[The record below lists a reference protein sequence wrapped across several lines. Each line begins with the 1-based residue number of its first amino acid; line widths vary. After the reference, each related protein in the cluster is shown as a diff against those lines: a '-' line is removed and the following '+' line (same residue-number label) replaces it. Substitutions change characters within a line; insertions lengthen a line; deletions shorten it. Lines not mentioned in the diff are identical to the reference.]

1 MGLRDLFEL
10 GGKVALIT
18 GGSRGLGLQIAKGL
32 GEMGAKIAVSA
43 RKSAELEEAKAELK
57 KLGIEAFTV
66 VNDLSKPEQIPLLVD
81 AVVKHYGAIDI
92 LVNNAGTSW
101 GATAEQHPIE
111 AWNKVMTLNA
121 TSVFALS
128 QAVANRCF
136 IPQRSGS
143 IIVIASTAA
152 LRTGMQMKAV
162 AYYSSKA
169 AALHLTRALAGE
181 WGPYNIRVN
190 AICPGFFPSK
200 MASGLLESVQADV
213 IARTPLGRIG
223 GETDLQGA
231 AVYLAS
237 EASRHVTGQ
246 YIAVDG
252 GASST

>member
-1 MGLRDLFEL
+1 VGLRDQFEL
-10 GGKVALIT
+10 GGKVALVT

-32 GEMGAKIAVSA
+32 GEMGAKVAISA
-43 RKSAELEEAKAELK
+43 RKAGELEEANADLK
-57 KLGIEAFTV
+57 QHGIDAFTV
-66 VNDLSKPEQIPLLVD
+66 TNDLLKHDQVPLLVE
-81 AVVKHYGAIDI
+81 AVVKHFGGINI
-92 LVNNAGTSW
+92 LVNNAGATW
-101 GATAEQHPIE
+101 GAKAEEHPLE

-136 IPQRSGS
+136 IPQRSGNV
-143 IIVIASTAA
+143 IVIASTAA
-152 LRTGMQMKAV
+152 LRAGMQMTAA
-162 AYYSSKA
+162 AYYGSKA
-169 AALHLTRALAGE
+169 AALHLTRALAVE
-181 WGPYNIRVN
+181 WGRYNIRVN

-200 MASGLLESVQADV
+200 MASGLLQTVKADV

-223 GETDLQGA
+223 GDTDLQGA

-237 EASRHVTGQ
+237 DASRHVTGQ

>member
-1 MGLRDLFEL
+1 MGVRDLFEL

-18 GGSRGLGLQIAKGL
+18 GGSRGLGLQIAIGL
-32 GEMGAKIAVSA
+32 GEMGAKIAISA
-43 RKSAELEEAKAELK
+43 RKAHELEAAKAELK
-57 KLGIEAFTV
+57 QLGIDAFTV
-66 VNDLSKPEQIPLLVD
+66 VNDLSKPDQVSVLVD
-81 AVVKHYGAIDI
+81 EVVNHYGAIDI
-92 LVNNAGTSW
+92 LVNNAGASW
-101 GATAEQHPIE
+101 GASAEQHPIE

-136 IPQRSGS
+136 IPRRSGS

-152 LRTGMQMKAV
+152 LRAGMQMKAV

-169 AALHLTRALAGE
+169 AALHLTRALAAE
-181 WGPYNIRVN
+181 WGQFNIRVN

-200 MASGLLESVQADV
+200 MASGLLEGIQAQV
-213 IARTPLGRIG
+213 IANTPLGRIG
-223 GETDLQGA
+223 GDTDLQGA

-252 GASST
+252 GASSI